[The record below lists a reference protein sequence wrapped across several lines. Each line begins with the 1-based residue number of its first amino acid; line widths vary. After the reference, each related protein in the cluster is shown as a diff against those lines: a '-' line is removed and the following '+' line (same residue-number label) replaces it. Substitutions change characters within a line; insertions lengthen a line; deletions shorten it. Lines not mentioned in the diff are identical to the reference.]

1 MSHTINELI
10 ARLEW
15 IESNGSVLLSLVE
28 TRSLAALLPALAVD
42 AQRWRGIRLAL
53 CEKDKDAQER
63 MLEAIDLLMDAQG
76 DIDHDKVTPEL
87 VDSLIDKM
95 LLAVAEAR
103 NG

>member
-1 MSHTINELI
+1 
-10 ARLEW
+10 
-15 IESNGSVLLSLVE
+15 
-28 TRSLAALLPALAVD
+28 
-42 AQRWRGIRLAL
+42 
-53 CEKDKDAQER
+53 